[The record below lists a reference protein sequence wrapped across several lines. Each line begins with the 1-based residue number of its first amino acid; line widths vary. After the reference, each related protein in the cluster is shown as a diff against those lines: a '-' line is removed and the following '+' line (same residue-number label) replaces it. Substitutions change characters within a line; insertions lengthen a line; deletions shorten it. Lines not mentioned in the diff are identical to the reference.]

1 MCSDGD
7 DRPPME
13 ALSGRLN
20 GMTQTLQVLELRSSN
35 SYSSFELGNGSS
47 FTLVKGV
54 LLSIIIF
61 VIFWTTRV
69 KVCIVAPI
77 ITI

>member
-1 MCSDGD
+1 MCSGGD
-7 DRPPME
+7 DIPPVE

-20 GMTQTLQVLELRSSN
+20 RMTQTLQVLELQSSN

-61 VIFWTTRV
+61 VIF
-69 KVCIVAPI
+69 
-77 ITI
+77 